1 MQLQYLLAVV
11 VVSDA
16 SDIKLMSSSV
26 GVTFAITRVVNNY
39 NIRTEPLFW
48 DRTRFLNQTEQNSF
62 RTESDFFQKP
72 NRNRTEIEKIYSTHP

>member
-48 DRTRFLNQTEQNSF
+48 DRTRFLNQTEQN
-62 RTESDFFQKP
+62 RTEKEYIPHIPAKLATRQLFTA
-72 NRNRTEIEKIYSTHP
+72 R